1 MMKMAQ
7 PMERGTLANPRI
19 NRQNFGKGLK
29 VGVLQLQVL
38 ASALSLSI
46 PAVPVWSKISNALK
60 RLGFRSRNF
69 LLKSMYNSGSTIK
82 FREALE

>member
-46 PAVPVWSKISNALK
+46 LAVPRIAERIPPRVNRGIQRLAGKKAFKKDGHGLNA
-60 RLGFRSRNF
+60 F
-69 LLKSMYNSGSTIK
+69 LAAG
-82 FREALE
+82 